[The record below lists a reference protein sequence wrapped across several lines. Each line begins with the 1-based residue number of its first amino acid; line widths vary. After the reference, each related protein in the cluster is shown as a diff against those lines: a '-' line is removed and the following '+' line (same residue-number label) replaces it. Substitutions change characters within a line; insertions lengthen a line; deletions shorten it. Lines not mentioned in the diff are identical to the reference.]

1 MEQNMALLTYRCR
14 GTASYRAPEL
24 VLKPGERRYFS
35 QAVDI
40 WALGCI
46 FFEIVY
52 RVKAFVFE
60 VQVNEFCV
68 SNRTSLHFPNDSMG
82 EREGLISKSAQEYF
96 RIVIMQMLEIIPSRR
111 PLVVT
116 ILTALGDLKLSDF
129 VS

>member
-1 MEQNMALLTYRCR
+1 MEQNTALLTYRCR

-52 RVKAFVFE
+52 REKAFVFE
-60 VQVNEFCV
+60 VKVNEFCE

-82 EREGLISKSAQEYF
+82 ERLISKSAQEYF
-96 RIVIMQMLEIIPSRR
+96 HIVIMKMLEIIPSRR

-116 ILTALGDLKLSDF
+116 ILTALGNLKLSDF